1 MAKRRPSNDPH
12 ADRESSRYENP
23 IPSREFILSVVEKK
37 PLTEAQ
43 LAKTLGIEGDEA
55 LEALRRRVRAMLR
68 DRQLS
73 SGKAG
78 RLEISSAE
86 VFEGLVQASKD
97 GYGFVLLPDQG
108 DIFLSH
114 WQMQQVFDGD
124 RVSVVVDG
132 EEKRGRLSGTI
143 LKVLERNTQ
152 QIVGR
157 FDTDDG
163 KPFVVTEG
171 KLNHVIQLE
180 DLGDTKPAVGDYLT
194 VAITQQPEPKRPPR
208 GRVVEVLGDI
218 NRPGVATEV
227 AIRQNDIPHEWPED
241 VEREARKFAAE
252 PGEKDKLARVDLRAL
267 PLVTIDGEDARD
279 FDDAVYCEPKKSGG
293 WRLWVAIADVSHYVQ
308 IGSALDKEAQSRA
321 TSVYFPDRVVP
332 MLPETLSN
340 GLCSLKPDVDRLCMV
355 CEMTISKSGKL
366 SGYQFYEGVMR
377 SHARFTYNDVA
388 ALLSGDA
395 DDALKAKR
403 SAFMPQLKNLHSVYK
418 ALRSA
423 RDVRGAID
431 FETVETRV
439 LYDAQ
444 HRIEA
449 IVPVVRNDAH
459 KIIEECMLCAN
470 VATARLLESSDLP
483 ALYRVHSGP
492 AGDRL
497 EKLRSYLGE
506 LGLNLSGG
514 EAPSPGDYQTL
525 LASISERPDAGV
537 IQVMLLR
544 SLKQA
549 MYQPDNDGHFGLHYP
564 AYAHFTSPIRRYPDL
579 LVHRCIRYLL
589 RSQKPSKNIMRHFL
603 PSQKPAKNLVPH
615 ADAKPLPKESIYPYD
630 MGAMAALGEHC
641 SMAERR
647 ADDASRDVMA
657 WLKCEF
663 LQDKVGETFE
673 AVITAVTGF
682 GFFAE
687 MRPLYMEGLVH
698 ISALGKDFYQ
708 FDQAKQRLVGER
720 NRDIFALGDTVTVQI
735 LKVNV
740 EDRKVDLGIV
750 AAGKSASGKA
760 RKITQREKIA
770 RGEFDDEKK
779 PRKRGPRRR
788 SGAGKSGAGK
798 SAAGKTTAGKP
809 PAGKSAAGKSAK
821 NKPSTRKR
829 K

>member
-23 IPSREFILSVVEKK
+23 IPSREFILSVLETK
-37 PLTEAQ
+37 PLTETQ
-43 LAKTLGIEGDEA
+43 LAKALDLNGEEA
-55 LEALRRRVRAMLR
+55 EEALRRRVRAMLR

-73 SGKAG
+73 ASKSG
-78 RLEISSAE
+78 RLEPSSAE

-97 GYGFVLLPDQG
+97 GFGFVLLPDQG
-108 DIFLSH
+108 DIFLSN

-124 RVSVVVDG
+124 RVSVAADG
-132 EEKRGRLSGTI
+132 QDRRGRMSGTI

-157 FDTDDG
+157 YDIDQG

-171 KLNHVIQLE
+171 KLNHVVQLE
-180 DLGDTKPAVGDYLT
+180 DLGGTSPAVGDYLT
-194 VAITQQPEPKRPPR
+194 VAITQQPEIKRPPK
-208 GRVVEVLGDI
+208 GKVVEALGDI
-218 NRPGVATEV
+218 NHPGVATEV
-227 AIRQNDIPHEWPED
+227 AIRQHEIPFEWPEE

-252 PGEKDKLARVDLRAL
+252 PSEEDKLARVDLRTL

-279 FDDAVYCEPKKSGG
+279 FDDAVYCEPKKTGG

-308 IGSALDKEAQSRA
+308 IGSALDEEAQKRA

-355 CEMTISKSGKL
+355 CEMTISDSGKL
-366 SGYQFYEGVMR
+366 SGFQFFEAVMR

-388 ALLSGDA
+388 ALISGEASDE
-395 DDALKAKR
+395 LLAKR
-403 SAFMPQLKNLHSVYK
+403 SGFLPQLKNLHALYK
-418 ALRSA
+418 ALRGA
-423 RDVRGAID
+423 RDERGAID

-439 LYDAQ
+439 LYDAE

-470 VATARLLESSDLP
+470 VATARLLEKSELP

-492 AGDRL
+492 TG
-497 EKLRSYLGE
+497 EKLENLRTYLGE
-506 LGLNLSGG
+506 LGLNLAGG
-514 EAPSPGDYQTL
+514 DSPEPGDYQNL
-525 LASISERPDAGV
+525 LAGVAERPDASV
-537 IQVMLLR
+537 IQVMMLR

-579 LVHRCIRYLL
+579 LVHRCIRFLL
-589 RSQKPSKNIMRHFL
+589 CSGSPLKQLAPQAN
-603 PSQKPAKNLVPH
+603 
-615 ADAKPLPKESIYPYD
+615 AKPLPKAKIYPYD
-630 MGAMAALGEHC
+630 MGAMLSLGEQC

-720 NRDIFALGDTVTVQI
+720 HRDIFALGDSVTVQI

-750 AAGKSASGKA
+750 AAGKSASGKE
-760 RKITQREKIA
+760 RKLTHREKIA
-770 RGEFDDEKK
+770 RGQFEEEKK
-779 PRKRGPRRR
+779 PRNRGPKGRR
-788 SGAGKSGAGK
+788 SGRGGG
-798 SAAGKTTAGKP
+798 
-809 PAGKSAAGKSAK
+809 
-821 NKPSTRKR
+821 KPSTRK
-829 K
+829 KK

>member
-23 IPSREFILSVVEKK
+23 IPSREFILSVLEKK

-43 LAKTLGIEGDEA
+43 LAKALELKGDEA
-55 LEALRRRVRAMLR
+55 EEALRRRVRAMLR
-68 DRQLS
+68 DRQIS
-73 SGKAG
+73 SGKSG
-78 RLEISSAE
+78 RLEISKAE
-86 VFEGLVQASKD
+86 IYEGLVQASKD
-97 GYGFVLLPDQG
+97 GFGFVLLPDQQ
-108 DIFLSH
+108 DIFLSN

-124 RVSVVVDG
+124 RVAVAADG
-132 EEKRGRLSGTI
+132 EDRRGRMSGTI
-143 LKVLERNTQ
+143 VRVIERNTQ

-157 FDTDDG
+157 FASDKSGPT
-163 KPFVVTEG
+163 VVTEG
-171 KLNHVIQLE
+171 KLNHIIHLE
-180 DLGDTKPAVGDYLT
+180 DLGGATPAEGDYLT
-194 VAITQQPEPKRPPR
+194 VAITQQPAVKRPPK
-208 GRVVEVLGDI
+208 GKVVELLGDI

-227 AIRQNDIPHEWPED
+227 AIRQHDIPFEWPEE

-252 PGEKDKLARVDLRAL
+252 PGEEDKLARVDLRKL

-308 IGSALDKEAQSRA
+308 VGSALDAEAQKRA

-340 GLCSLKPDVDRLCMV
+340 GLCSLKPEVDRLCMV
-355 CEMTISKSGKL
+355 CEMTISASGRL
-366 SGYQFYEGVMR
+366 SGYTFYEGVMR
-377 SHARFTYNDVA
+377 SHARFTYNEVA
-388 ALLSGDA
+388 ALLSGEANED
-395 DDALKAKR
+395 LLTRRKG
-403 SAFMPQLKNLHSVYK
+403 FLPQLQNLHAVYK
-418 ALRSA
+418 ALRIA
-423 RDVRGAID
+423 RDERGAID

-470 VATARLLESSDLP
+470 VATARLLESAKEP
-483 ALYRVHSGP
+483 ALYRVHNGPSG
-492 AGDRL
+492 
-497 EKLRSYLGE
+497 EKLENLRNYLGE

-514 EAPSPGDYQTL
+514 EAPEPGDYQAL
-525 LASISERPDAGV
+525 LSSVAKRPDAGV

-589 RSQKPSKNIMRHFL
+589 RSQKTSKSIMRHLL
-603 PSQKPAKNLVPH
+603 PSQKPAKNLRPQSG
-615 ADAKPLPKESIYPYD
+615 AKALPKEKIYPYD
-630 MGAMAALGEHC
+630 TGAMVALGEHC

-698 ISALGKDFYQ
+698 ISALGKDYYQ
-708 FDQAKQRLVGER
+708 FDQAKQRLIGER
-720 NRDIFALGDTVTVQI
+720 NRDVFALGDSVTVQI

-788 SGAGKSGAGK
+788 SGGGKTGAAKSAGDKSTAGKSTK
-798 SAAGKTTAGKP
+798 S
-809 PAGKSAAGKSAK
+809 
-821 NKPSTRKR
+821 KPSTRKR